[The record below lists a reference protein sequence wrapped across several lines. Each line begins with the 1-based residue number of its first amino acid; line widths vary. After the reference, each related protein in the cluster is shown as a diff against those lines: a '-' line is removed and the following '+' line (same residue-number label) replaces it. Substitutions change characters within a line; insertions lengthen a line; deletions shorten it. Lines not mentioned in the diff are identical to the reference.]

1 MTIRVGTCS
10 WTDPTI
16 FKSGWYPAEATSAET
31 RLQYYASQ
39 FSVVEVDSSYYG
51 MPSGR
56 NAALWVDRTPED
68 FTFDLK
74 AYSLMTGHGAQV
86 SKLPPIVRD
95 SLPASF
101 GTGKRQIYMKDLP
114 QAAQRWIWEAF
125 DRALDPLRHTGK
137 LGVVLLQFP
146 PWFAINRQNQRSIER
161 CRELLPETRLAVEFR
176 NSSWLEDHAATETLA
191 LLTANGMTYAAVDG
205 PQGFRS
211 SVPLLAAVT
220 EPGLALLRLHGRN
233 VENWEAP
240 GISVA
245 ERFKYLY
252 STQEL
257 DTLRTK
263 VQQLAEQAEE
273 THVLFNNCYSDY
285 GVRNAAQLAE
295 MLNLEL
301 PG

>member
-1 MTIRVGTCS
+1 
-10 WTDPTI
+10 
-16 FKSGWYPAEATSAET
+16 
-31 RLQYYASQ
+31 
-39 FSVVEVDSSYYG
+39 
-51 MPSGR
+51 MPSER

-74 AYSLMTGHGAQV
+74 GYSLMTGHGAQV

-101 GTGKRQIYMKDLP
+101 GAGKRQVYLKDLP
-114 QAAQRWIWEAF
+114 EPAQRWTWEAF

-146 PWFAINRQNQRSIER
+146 PWFAINRQNAQYLER

-176 NSSWLEDHAATETLA
+176 NGSWLEQRAATETLA
-191 LLTANGMTYAAVDG
+191 LLTANGMTYVAVDG

-211 SVPLLAAVT
+211 SVPLVPAVT

-252 STQEL
+252 STNEL
-257 DTLRTK
+257 DALRPK

-273 THVLFNNCYSDY
+273 THVLFNNCYSDN

-295 MLNLEL
+295 MLNLVL

>member
-146 PWFAINRQNQRSIER
+146 PWFALNRQNQRSIER

-176 NSSWLEDHAATETLA
+176 NSSWLEDRATTETLA

>member
-51 MPSGR
+51 MPSER

-74 AYSLMTGHGAQV
+74 AYSLMTGHGVQV

-146 PWFAINRQNQRSIER
+146 PWFALNRQNQRSIER

-176 NSSWLEDHAATETLA
+176 NSSWLEDRAATETLA